1 MRNFEIRFLRD
12 YVDKNNIRLV
22 FETREP
28 QELEKLEIKNIRF
41 LTNDGKVVP
50 EKATTVESIYLSG
63 KKAERPFSLPK
74 DDKTYEKMCFDLKQ
88 DGANGWNV
96 LVDVKAE
103 KVYIKESES
112 KIL

>member
-41 LTNDGKVVP
+41 LTEDGKVVP
-50 EKATTVESIYLSG
+50 EKTITAGGVLPED
-63 KKAERPFSLPK
+63 KAKMLTFHLPK
-74 DDKTYEKMCFDLKQ
+74 DGKTYEKMCFDLKQ

-96 LVDVKAE
+96 TLDLKTHTLD
-103 KVYIKESES
+103 IKESES

>member
-41 LTNDGKVVP
+41 LTEDGKVVP
-50 EKATTVESIYLSG
+50 EKTITAGGVLPED
-63 KKAERPFSLPK
+63 KAKMLTFHLPK
-74 DDKTYEKMCFDLKQ
+74 DGNTYEKMCFDLKQ